1 MAQVVDPH
9 ANAWLLDEFAKSA
22 SPSPVLPTHGY
33 KPMSMPYSPS
43 RADLLRKAFALL
55 LLGVLAPFAAS
66 AAEDADNDEEEKK
79 NLERLAERARQDR
92 SDPAG
97 KVRPDLLQRGKVH
110 AQKMSVAPS
119 IGGPAAPPQP
129 PR

>member
-1 MAQVVDPH
+1 
-9 ANAWLLDEFAKSA
+9 
-22 SPSPVLPTHGY
+22 
-33 KPMSMPYSPS
+33 MSMSYSPS
-43 RADLLRKAFALL
+43 RADLLRKAFAVL

-66 AAEDADNDEEEKK
+66 AAEDADDDDEKK

-92 SDPAG
+92 SDPTG
-97 KVRPDLLQRGKVH
+97 KVRPDLLQLGKVH
-110 AQKMSVAPS
+110 AQQMPVAPS